1 MTQLICLSTLILCAA
16 LVYLACELFVNG
28 IEWLGH
34 RLRMGQ
40 TAVGTVLAAFGTAL
54 PECVVTAVATLEGA
68 DDAARDVAVGA
79 AMGGPL
85 VLATLAYGVV
95 GLALWFR
102 HGRASLGRPVDADM
116 KQLGADQRVFIAIY
130 GVKVLLGGIAF
141 AYKPACAGLFVLVY
155 GLYLWREL
163 SRREQASVYTQLDP
177 LRFAPRALVPPIGLV
192 LLQVILAIAVTAWA
206 AQVFVTQLVTLGSL
220 WHLPPH
226 VVALVLSPVA
236 TELPE
241 ILNAC
246 IWVRQGKERLAFANI
261 SGSMMIQATLPSA
274 LGIAYTP
281 WLFDAPL
288 WAAAAVTLM
297 AMIILCTTLMRGRL
311 TVRHLVGC
319 PPLYVLFACYL
330 TLRGMGWA

>member
-1 MTQLICLSTLILCAA
+1 MAMMLCLGLLTLCAGII
-16 LVYLACELFVNG
+16 YCACELFVNA

-34 RLRMGQ
+34 KLRMGQ

-95 GLALWFR
+95 GLALLYKR
-102 HGRASLGRPVDADM
+102 GTRGLGGAVDADTEH
-116 KQLGADQRVFIAIY
+116 LAADQRVFIGIY
-130 GVKVLLGGIAF
+130 GAKVVLGGIAF
-141 AYKPACAGLFVLVY
+141 AYKPACAALFVLMY

-163 SRREQASVYTQLDP
+163 GRREQASLYTQLDP
-177 LRFAPRALVPPIGLV
+177 LRLTPRALVPPLWAV
-192 LLQVILAIAVTAWA
+192 LTQVTVSVAVTAWA
-206 AQVFVTQLVTLGSL
+206 AQLFVTQLVTLGGL

-281 WLFDAPL
+281 WLFDGPL
-288 WAAAAVTLM
+288 WAAAAITLV
-297 AMIILCTTLMRGRL
+297 AMVYLCATLMRGRL
-311 TVRHLVGC
+311 MVRHLVAC

-330 TLRGMGWA
+330 LLRGPG